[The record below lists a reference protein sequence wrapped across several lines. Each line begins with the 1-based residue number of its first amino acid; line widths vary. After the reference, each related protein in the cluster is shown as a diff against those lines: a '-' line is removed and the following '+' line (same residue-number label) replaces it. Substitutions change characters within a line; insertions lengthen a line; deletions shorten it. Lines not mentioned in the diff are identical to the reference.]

1 MNQINFFFLI
11 NQIDLN
17 MEKETNQESTIIISN
32 SKHEKF
38 SEKPLI
44 YLLFL
49 KLEVKKVKTFIKQ
62 LKNLKSMQT
71 TNFIIH

>member
-1 MNQINFFFLI
+1 
-11 NQIDLN
+11 

-38 SEKPLI
+38 SEKPFI